1 MTTGERIKEARKYRK
16 MTQKQLAEAAGV
28 ATGTIQQYEQRQKN
42 INKAQVE
49 YLFMLAQALCC
60 RVEDLVEKVE

>member
-28 ATGTIQQYEQRQKN
+28 ATGTIQSIKYFYSRLSPSRFHPYQISNARS
-42 INKAQVE
+42 
-49 YLFMLAQALCC
+49 
-60 RVEDLVEKVE
+60 R